1 MFFSVIVTKSLVL
14 AAPYKNVEPFILNF
28 GPQHPAAH
36 GVLRLILTLDGE
48 SILDADPHIG
58 LLHRGTEKLMEY
70 KTYIQALPYLDRM
83 DYVSMLCQE
92 HSYVLAVEKL
102 LNVTIPLRAQY
113 IRVLFAELTR
123 ILNHLMAITTHALDV
138 GALTPFL
145 WGFEYRE
152 RIMEFYER
160 VSGARMHA
168 AYFRIGG
175 VSQDLPLG
183 LLEDIFLFCSHFLE
197 NINELEELLTANRIW
212 QRRLIDVG
220 VVTKNQAVA
229 YGLSG
234 PMLRSVGFDWDL
246 RKVQPYEIYSNLH
259 FFIPKATYGDCYD
272 RFLLR
277 VEEMRQSVFLILQCI
292 DQMPAGP
299 YKIADQ
305 KLIFTTRANMKSSM
319 EGLINHFKYYTEGF
333 TVPAG
338 DVYVATE
345 APKGEFGAYLVANN
359 TNKPY
364 RAKFKSPG
372 FMHLQFLPVV
382 AKGHLIADVVTL
394 IGTLDLVFGEIDR

>member
-1 MFFSVIVTKSLVL
+1 MFLLQNHSNL
-14 AAPYKNVEPFILNF
+14 YKTIEPFTLNF

-48 SILDADPHIG
+48 SIIDADPHIG
-58 LLHRGTEKLMEY
+58 LLHRGTEKLLEY
-70 KTYIQALPYLDRM
+70 KTYIQGLPYLDRM

-92 HSYVLAVEKL
+92 HSYILTLEKL
-102 LNVTIPLRAQY
+102 LNVTVPLRAQY

-123 ILNHLMAITTHALDV
+123 ILNHIMAITTHALDV

-168 AYFRIGG
+168 AYFRVGG

-183 LLEDIFLFCSHFLE
+183 LLEDIFLFASDFLQ

-212 QRRLIDVG
+212 QRRLVDVG
-220 VVTKNQAVA
+220 VVTKKQAEL

-234 PMLRSVGFDWDL
+234 PMLRSVGYDWDL
-246 RKVQPYEIYSNLH
+246 RKKQTYEIYSHLNFL
-259 FFIPKATYGDCYD
+259 IPYTTYGDCYD
-272 RFLLR
+272 RYLLR
-277 VEEMRQSVFLILQCI
+277 IEEMRQSVLIILQCVE
-292 DQMPAGP
+292 QMPAGP

-305 KLIFTTRANMKSSM
+305 KLMFSNRAVVKNSM
-319 EGLINHFKYYTEGF
+319 EALINHFKYYTEGF
-333 TVPAG
+333 SIPFG
-338 DVYVATE
+338 DLYLATE
-345 APKGEFGAYLVANN
+345 APKGEFGAYVVANN

-364 RAKFKSPG
+364 RSKFKSPG

-382 AKGHLIADVVTL
+382 AKGHLIADVVTI

>member
-1 MFFSVIVTKSLVL
+1 MLSIFIKNQFNGLN
-14 AAPYKNVEPFILNF
+14 AQYKNIEPFILNF

-48 SILDADPHIG
+48 SIIDADPHIG

-102 LNVTIPLRAQY
+102 LNVTVPLRAQY

-145 WGFEYRE
+145 WGFEFRE

-183 LLEDIFLFCSHFLE
+183 LLEDIFVFCTQFLE
-197 NINELEELLTANRIW
+197 NINELEELLTSNRIW

-220 VVTKNQAVA
+220 VVTKNQALA

-246 RKVQPYEIYSNLH
+246 RKVQPYEIYSNLQ
-259 FFIPKATYGDCYD
+259 FFIPKAIYGDCYD

-277 VEEMRQSVFLILQCI
+277 VEEMRQSVFLILQCL
-292 DQMPAGP
+292 DRMPAGL

-305 KLIFTTRANMKSSM
+305 KLIFTTRSNMKSSM
-319 EGLINHFKYYTEGF
+319 ESLINHFKYYTEGF
-333 TVPAG
+333 MVPAG
-338 DVYVATE
+338 DVYLSTE
-345 APKGEFGAYLVANN
+345 APKGEFGAYIVSNN

-382 AKGHLIADVVTL
+382 SQGHLIADVVTV